1 MLHIH
6 DLNIFFLVNDKA
18 MLNFIVNKTANAYFC
33 NLIWYIG
40 NHAIELEKCS
50 ITESEY
56 VGEILNYKQA
66 DTQTGYIEETSI
78 WTSK

>member
-1 MLHIH
+1 
-6 DLNIFFLVNDKA
+6 

-50 ITESEY
+50 VTESEY
-56 VGEILNYKQA
+56 VHVFQLCISDLDK
-66 DTQTGYIEETSI
+66 
-78 WTSK
+78 KRR